1 MQEAQKL
8 KSMAAMAGGG
18 ASLRIVRAK
27 YPSLVTEN
35 RRRLQRLLIIQQ
47 RDSSSSSSSS
57 ASSIDIPLLQ
67 KLLKAPLSTI
77 KATLDDSEFNPDSPE
92 FPSAALLSSLNTS
105 APQKA
110 NLVIEWKLERLRN
123 EDTKDHDC
131 YARLISLCGNIKNLH
146 VAMLVFSSMEAKGIS
161 PTSLVFNALISV
173 SLSSGNLLTA
183 LSLFEIMEGSESYKP
198 DSDTYNAFISALAN
212 MGNKSATEAW
222 LKAKTASGFPAD
234 AQTYGF
240 LIRCCIKSRAFE
252 DARIYFEEMMFE
264 GLHPDESVVQEVL
277 LMYCQLR
284 NSDKVKEILK
294 FVLDCGWQ
302 IDQNMSKKVVDLY
315 RELGLVEE
323 LEELLQTLTK
333 SGQSSEARSLAHCS
347 LIRMYADRDRL
358 DDVEY
363 CVGRMLKHGVSFSCE
378 EDIEK
383 VICSY
388 FRREAYDR
396 LDMFLERVKHSCKLS
411 RSTYDLLGAGY
422 RRAGLLEKLN
432 TMVSELKQADFA

>member
-1 MQEAQKL
+1 
-8 KSMAAMAGGG
+8 MAAASAGG
-18 ASLRIVRAK
+18 ASLRIVR
-27 YPSLVTEN
+27 VVREN
-35 RRRLQRLLIIQQ
+35 RRRLQRLVIIQQ
-47 RDSSSSSSSS
+47 RDSSSWP
-57 ASSIDIPLLQ
+57 DIPLLQ
-67 KLLKAPLSTI
+67 NLLKAPLSTI
-77 KATLDDSEFNPDSPE
+77 KATLDSELTSDSPE

-105 APQKA
+105 SPQKA

-146 VAMLVFSSMEAKGIS
+146 IAMLVFSSMEAKGIR
-161 PTSLVFNALISV
+161 PTSSVFNSLIST

-183 LSLFEIMEGSESYKP
+183 LSLFEIMEGSEIYKP
-198 DSDTYNAFISALAN
+198 DSNTYNALISAHAN

-222 LKAKTASGFPAD
+222 LKVKLASGFPAD

-252 DARIYFEEMMFE
+252 DARRYFEEMMFE
-264 GLHPDESVVQEVL
+264 GLLPDESVVQDVL

-294 FVLDCGWQ
+294 SVLDCGWQ
-302 IDQNMSKKVVDLY
+302 IDRNVIKKVVDLY
-315 RELGLVEE
+315 RELGLIEE
-323 LEELLQTLTK
+323 LKELPETLTK

-358 DDVEY
+358 DEVEY
-363 CVGRMLKHGVSFSCE
+363 CVGRMVKHGVSFSCE
-378 EDIEK
+378 EDVEK
-383 VICSY
+383 VIRSY

-396 LDMFLERVKHSCKLS
+396 LDMFLECIKPSCKLG

-422 RRAGLLEKLN
+422 RRAGLSEKLS
-432 TMVSELKQADFA
+432 TVVSEMKQVGFA